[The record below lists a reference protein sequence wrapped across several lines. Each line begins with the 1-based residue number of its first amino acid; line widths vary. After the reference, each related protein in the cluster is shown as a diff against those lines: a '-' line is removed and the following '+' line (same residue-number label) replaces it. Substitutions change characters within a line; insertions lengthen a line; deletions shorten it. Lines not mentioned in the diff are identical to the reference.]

1 MERTQHRAD
10 VSSCQYSL
18 SPNLWSCLL
27 GCTEF
32 FEFFRR
38 RQAQACCL
46 RSHGLSDCSRA
57 DVACSWL
64 NFILW
69 SSGHTPHCLP
79 GLGGSLGSLWYLPT
93 FVPPPV
99 GPTEAESWP
108 PSRDEMFRW
117 RKWKPGPKMAPCF
130 PSGIKPAGKGGL
142 GVQSD
147 RVTRWGWTLQSGS
160 V

>member
-1 MERTQHRAD
+1 MLPEISRPER
-10 VSSCQYSL
+10 
-18 SPNLWSCLL
+18 LL
-27 GCTEF
+27 KGRCGVLLAEF
-32 FEFFRR
+32 HSVEQR
-38 RQAQACCL
+38 
-46 RSHGLSDCSRA
+46 
-57 DVACSWL
+57 
-64 NFILW
+64 
-69 SSGHTPHCLP
+69 PHPTLP
-79 GLGGSLGSLWYLPT
+79 AGFGREPRVTMVPAHLIP

-147 RVTRWGWTLQSGS
+147 NELQGGGGLSSLEVFESTLSPAPHTHCTPL
-160 V
+160 